1 MAWTDEDKKSVIA
14 AYKAA
19 NPSAETSSEIIK
31 QIAEETGQ
39 SPNGIRMVLV
49 QANVYVKKEAGTSAK
64 GGATTKAEGD
74 KPARV
79 SKEDQ
84 INALRSAITDAGA
97 EANDEIL
104 DKLTGKAAA
113 YFVDVIK
120 KVLANV

>member
-1 MAWTDEDKKSVIA
+1 MAWTDEDKASVIA

-19 NPSAETSSEIIK
+19 EPTPETSTEIIK
-31 QIAEETGQ
+31 EIAEETGQ

-49 QANVYVKKEAGTSAK
+49 QAGVYVKKEATASAK
-64 GGATTKAEGD
+64 GSTTKADGD
-74 KPARV
+74 KSPRV

-84 INALRSAITDAGA
+84 INSLKAAISDAGA

-113 YFVDVIK
+113 YFAEVIRSITK
-120 KVLANV
+120 

>member
-1 MAWTDEDKKSVIA
+1 MAWTDEDKKNVVA

-19 NPSAETSSEIIK
+19 SPTPETSTEIIK
-31 QIAEETGQ
+31 NIADETGQ

-49 QANVYVKKEAGTSAK
+49 QAGVYVKKEASTS
-64 GGATTKAEGD
+64 TSTKSASGES
-74 KPARV
+74 KTPRV

-84 INALRSAITDAGA
+84 INALRSVIIDAGA

-113 YFVDVIK
+113 YFTEVISK
-120 KVLANV
+120 ISEGK

>member
-1 MAWTDEDKKSVIA
+1 MAWTDEDKQSVIA

-19 NPSAETSSEIIK
+19 NPSAETSTEIIK
-31 QIAEETGQ
+31 EIAEETGQ

-49 QANVYVKKEAGTSAK
+49 QAGVYVKKETATTAKGTSSKDA
-64 GGATTKAEGD
+64 GD
-74 KPARV
+74 KSPRV

-84 INALRSAITDAGA
+84 INGLKAAISDAGA

-113 YFVDVIK
+113 YFAEVIRSITK
-120 KVLANV
+120 